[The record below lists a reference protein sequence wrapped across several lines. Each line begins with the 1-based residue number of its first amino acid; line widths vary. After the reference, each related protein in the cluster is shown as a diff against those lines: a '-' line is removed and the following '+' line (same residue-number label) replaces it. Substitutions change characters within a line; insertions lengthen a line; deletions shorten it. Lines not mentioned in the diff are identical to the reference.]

1 MTAASGHEASDGKP
15 DAGGPQARPPV
26 AAPAAAPVGLLIAL
40 VLIAAG
46 AVAIREMLLGAHAFS
61 GPEWVANT
69 ATWVDNLRPAV
80 WLIPAGI
87 VAVLVGLWWVWAA
100 LKPRRRTELKVA
112 GEDVVW
118 MRRSDISRVAHA
130 CADSVAGTTT
140 ASARTGRRRV
150 TVTITTTEAEAE
162 AMRSAV
168 TDAVTERLAPL
179 ERTFT
184 VKVKT
189 KTSHDGGAR

>member
-1 MTAASGHEASDGKP
+1 
-15 DAGGPQARPPV
+15 
-26 AAPAAAPVGLLIAL
+26 
-40 VLIAAG
+40 
-46 AVAIREMLLGAHAFS
+46 
-61 GPEWVANT
+61 
-69 ATWVDNLRPAV
+69 
-80 WLIPAGI
+80 
-87 VAVLVGLWWVWAA
+87 
-100 LKPRRRTELKVA
+100 VA
-112 GEDVVW
+112 GEDGVW